1 MASGARPTLDDVADT
16 RRQTPRT
23 ARPGSAPAVPGASA
37 ATRTALVAAACLVAA
52 CAVLLVALAAGGGL
66 VPSVLGD
73 PGALVRY
80 GLPLARTVHDL
91 SAALAVGGPLVAALL
106 LPHPSAAW
114 TRAVR
119 AGAVGAGAWT
129 LAALAV
135 LVLTAMDVVGAAP
148 GAPGF
153 GAQFAQ
159 FAQEIDLGRALLVT
173 TVLAAVVATVGAAA
187 TTQTGAAW
195 AAALALLALLPLS
208 LSGHA
213 SGSASHQTAVSSL
226 ALHLV
231 GVTAWVGGLAAVL
244 LVAPL
249 TGRRPAAAGERA
261 VDLTVLAARYSTLA
275 LWCFAAVA
283 LSGTVNAWVRLGGWS
298 GLGTA
303 YGALVLGKVLAL
315 VLLGALGAWH
325 RGRTLPLLATRPRA
339 FARVAVGELVL
350 MAAATGLGVALSR
363 TPTPVPEDAGAA
375 STVDELLGEAAPPPS
390 TPLRWFTQTSPD
402 LLWLLIAGGLLVG
415 YLIAAH
421 RLRRRGDRWGAGRTA
436 WWVLGCLAL
445 LFVTS
450 GGPAAY
456 GRLSFSAHMLQ
467 HMLLTMAVP
476 PMLVLGAP
484 VTLALRVLPARR
496 DGSRGAREWL
506 LELVHSRYLALL
518 GHPLVA
524 AALFAGSLIVFYYSP
539 LFELAL
545 STHVGHELMMFHF
558 LGTGYLFASVL
569 IGVDP
574 GPHRPAYP
582 LRLIL
587 LLATMG
593 FHAFFGVA
601 LMQGTQ
607 LLAPEWFAQVSPGAD
622 LLADQQRGGDIA
634 WGIGEV
640 PTLVLVLGVALAWSR
655 SDAREDRRRDRAA
668 ERDGGRELAD
678 YNAMLARLA
687 DRDGAAGDRTPGGAG
702 RPDGS

>member
-1 MASGARPTLDDVADT
+1 RP
-16 RRQTPRT
+16 
-23 ARPGSAPAVPGASA
+23 A
-37 ATRTALVAAACLVAA
+37 ARTALVAAACLAAA
-52 CAVLLVALAAGGGL
+52 CAVLLAALAAGGGL

-91 SAALAVGGPLVAALL
+91 SAALAVGAPTVAALL

-159 FAQEIDLGRALLVT
+159 FAQEIELGRALLVT

-187 TTQTGAAW
+187 ATQTGAAW
-195 AAALALLALLPLS
+195 SAVLALVALLPLS

-213 SGSASHQTAVSSL
+213 SGSASHQTAVTSL

-231 GVTAWVGGLAAVL
+231 GVTVWVGGLAAVL

-249 TGRRPAAAGERA
+249 TGRRAAASGGRA
-261 VDLTVLAARYSTLA
+261 ADLGALAARYSTLA

-283 LSGTVNAWVRLGGWS
+283 LSGVVNASVRLGGWS
-298 GLGTA
+298 ALGTA
-303 YGALVLGKVLAL
+303 YGALVLAKVLAL

-325 RGRTLPLLATRPRA
+325 RRRTLPLLATRPRA

-363 TPTPVPEDAGAA
+363 TPTPVPERDP
-375 STVDELLGEAAPPPS
+375 STSPVDQLLGEPAPPPL
-390 TPLRWFTQTSPD
+390 TAARWFTQTSPD
-402 LLWLLIAGGLLVG
+402 LLWLLVGAGLLAG
-415 YLIAAH
+415 YLLAVH
-421 RLRRRGDRWGAGRTA
+421 RLRRRGDRWSAGRTA

-445 LFVTS
+445 LLVTS

-456 GRLSFSAHMLQ
+456 GRLSFSSHMLQ
-467 HMLLTMAVP
+467 HMLLTMVVP
-476 PMLVLGAP
+476 PALVLGAP

-506 LELVHSRYLALL
+506 LTLVRSRFLALV

-545 STHVGHELMMFHF
+545 RTHVGHELMMLHF
-558 LGTGYLFASVL
+558 LGTGYLFSSVL

-574 GPHRPAYP
+574 GAHRPAHP

-607 LLAPEWFAQVSPGAD
+607 LLAPDWFAQVAPGTD
-622 LLADQQRGGDIA
+622 LLADQQHGGDIA

-640 PTLVLVLGVALAWSR
+640 PTLVLVLGVAVAWSR
-655 SDAREDRRRDRAA
+655 SDTRENRRRDRAA

-687 DRDGAAGDRTPGGAG
+687 EHDG
-702 RPDGS
+702 RPAPSEER